1 MAKTAVL
8 KPQIDEIQRKYGKN
22 KEKVQE
28 ETMKLY
34 QEAGAS
40 PLSGCLP
47 LIIQMV
53 VLFGL
58 VDVFYNPLKHIA
70 HLSQEVISKG
80 MEIVNSLA
88 GQNLANYDMYILKYY
103 SQSPEAFSSL
113 AQLDPD
119 FGSKVSGINMNFLG
133 MFLGDTPQWP
143 WVEGGL
149 SLLLLIPI
157 LSGVTAFLSGF
168 LTQKFN
174 SMPSNPAGGTMKTML
189 YIMPLFSLFIA
200 FSVPAGVGL
209 YWIYSNLFMLL
220 QSFILYKVYNPQKF
234 IAEYEQKQLEAK
246 KKKVVEVPVE
256 REDGEGLKNA
266 PFLRKRSTGCVWR
279 KPDGGDA
286 EKYGE
291 EYVEVTDEDLK

>member
-1 MAKTAVL
+1 MDIISIPLGWLMWLCYKVIPIYGVALLLFTLLTRALLFPLSIKQQKSMAKTAVL

-189 YIMPLFSLFIA
+189 YIMPAVFPVHCVFRSRGRGSVLDLFQPVYA
-200 FSVPAGVGL
+200 AAEL
-209 YWIYSNLFMLL
+209 Y
-220 QSFILYKVYNPQKF
+220 
-234 IAEYEQKQLEAK
+234 
-246 KKKVVEVPVE
+246 PV
-256 REDGEGLKNA
+256 
-266 PFLRKRSTGCVWR
+266 
-279 KPDGGDA
+279 
-286 EKYGE
+286 
-291 EYVEVTDEDLK
+291 